1 MAVDARGVA
10 SAARRPEETRA
21 SPRETPWRAA
31 ARAGVGAP
39 RRAFLWQISPR
50 LQREGCDVVFWGRVR
65 LRSGE
70 DGTRDGVGAGMRVG
84 ARRPCQLPAGC
95 HVLTSCG
102 KVTSTARARTR
113 GAARGGSR
121 ARGLGLVRIREGA
134 KRRGR
139 VEARRVEGSAPPTL
153 GTPASRPARNSR
165 RFAHLCSR
173 KPASR
178 RALAPPGAPR
188 PDELTSP
195 SFTWN
200 RGRGATDIS
209 PHVFALPAPPRRRT
223 PPGGCS
229 RGFFLSPTRRNEKL
243 PPSAG
248 SPPQFARA
256 RRNARV
262 CRRESFARAST
273 RNPRDASLA
282 CAPRSRLCALPCC
295 DPCGSAF

>member
-1 MAVDARGVA
+1 
-10 SAARRPEETRA
+10 
-21 SPRETPWRAA
+21 
-31 ARAGVGAP
+31 
-39 RRAFLWQISPR
+39 
-50 LQREGCDVVFWGRVR
+50 
-65 LRSGE
+65 
-70 DGTRDGVGAGMRVG
+70 MRVG

>member
-1 MAVDARGVA
+1 MDGPRLGFDARRARGGESRVRSGRNPPRRWRRWRSTRAGWPPRRGAPRRDAGVA
-10 SAARRPEETRA
+10 SGDALASRGGVRA
-21 SPRETPWRAA
+21 W
-31 ARAGVGAP
+31 AP

-50 LQREGCDVVFWGRVR
+50 LQREGCDVVLGRVR

-229 RGFFLSPTRRNEKL
+229 RGVFPVADE
-243 PPSAG
+243 A
-248 SPPQFARA
+248 
-256 RRNARV
+256 
-262 CRRESFARAST
+262 E
-273 RNPRDASLA
+273 
-282 CAPRSRLCALPCC
+282 
-295 DPCGSAF
+295 